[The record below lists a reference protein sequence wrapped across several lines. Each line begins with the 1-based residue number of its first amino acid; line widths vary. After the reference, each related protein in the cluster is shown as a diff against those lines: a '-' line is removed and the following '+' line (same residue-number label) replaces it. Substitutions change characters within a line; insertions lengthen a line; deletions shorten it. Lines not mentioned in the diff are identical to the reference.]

1 MPETPG
7 QRQTTVG
14 GATVGG
20 AEDPTAIWI
29 VSFEVAMRLTPCVES
44 TYTLKLSVDR
54 NLGGVSTVSYAIIRS
69 GGKQFRVSPGEIVR
83 VPSISGKNEGDSVH
97 FTDVLVAGGDSGLRI
112 GAPTI
117 DGAVVTGTI
126 VKNGRGP
133 KILVFKF
140 KRRKGFKKMKGH
152 RQDFT
157 AVKIESIA

>member
-1 MPETPG
+1 M
-7 QRQTTVG
+7 
-14 GATVGG
+14 
-20 AEDPTAIWI
+20 
-29 VSFEVAMRLTPCVES
+29 
-44 TYTLKLSVDR
+44 
-54 NLGGVSTVSYAIIRS
+54 SYAIIRS